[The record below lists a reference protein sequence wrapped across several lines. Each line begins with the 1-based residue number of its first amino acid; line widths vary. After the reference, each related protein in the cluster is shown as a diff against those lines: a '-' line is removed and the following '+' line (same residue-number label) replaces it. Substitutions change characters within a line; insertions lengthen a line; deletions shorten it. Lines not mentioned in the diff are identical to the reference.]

1 MNLLPFIPGL
11 GTVCP
16 FCLERIPG
24 QKTLKACPHEKCGK
38 ELPVLYMQPVK
49 TLSPFPVQVFGW
61 SQHGKSAYLT
71 ALTMML
77 MKMNR
82 IWRSFTWEAV
92 TELSLNKVCEVNV
105 HERTGKMPHPTLIG
119 ADDCYVMLLRKM
131 EPWRNRALLVRD
143 CPGEAFSGIK
153 VPLEEAPFLH
163 RARTIFMF
171 ASLPDLLD
179 PEAENRS
186 FEGRTMDMLMT
197 SFFNTLKSNG
207 IRLKGRRVVMVLTKG
222 DRITDLTPGLRNYL
236 VGDTLWEASNS
247 PEPERVLRSFL
258 KNPAEFSV
266 AEFMERYLA
275 GMERADAEIRR
286 WLALDHHAQNFI
298 GLAQDYGVDLRLCLT
313 SATGS
318 PVSPGNG
325 LAQRWEP
332 RRVLDPFFWA
342 LELERRGMP
351 WARLAA
357 FWASSTASSSRSK
370 SGKRARSNA

>member
-1 MNLLPFIPGL
+1 MNLLHTPGF
-11 GTVCP
+11 GVVCP
-16 FCLERIPG
+16 FCLERIPRRRDL
-24 QKTLKACPHEKCGK
+24 KTCPHESCGK

-92 TELSLNKVCEVNV
+92 TEASLNKVREVNI
-105 HERTGKMPHPTLIG
+105 HERHGEMPAQTQYG
-119 ADDCYVMLLRKM
+119 MDDCYVMLLRKM
-131 EPWRNRALLVRD
+131 EPWHNRALLVRD
-143 CPGEAFSGIK
+143 CPGEIFAGIN
-153 VPLEEAPFLH
+153 VPLEQAPFLH

-207 IRLKGRRVVMVLTKG
+207 IQLRGRRVVMVLTKA
-222 DRITDLTPGLRNYL
+222 DRIPDLPPGLRSYL
-236 VGDTLWEASNS
+236 IDDIVWEASNS
-247 PEPERVLRSFL
+247 PEPERVLRNFL
-258 KNPAEFSV
+258 QDLPVVSV
-266 AEFMERYLA
+266 SAFMERYIV
-275 GMERADAEIRR
+275 GMEATDAAIRR
-286 WLALDHHAQNFI
+286 WLTLDHHAQNFI
-298 GLAQDYGVDLRLCLT
+298 GLAKDYGVDLRLCLT
-313 SATGS
+313 SATGAH
-318 PVSPGNG
+318 VSPGSG
-325 LAQRWEP
+325 LSQRWEP

-342 LELERRGMP
+342 LELDRKATL
-351 WARLAA
+351 WAHLAT
-357 FWASSTASSSRSK
+357 FWTSSTTFATRLMESRRTRS
-370 SGKRARSNA
+370 RA

>member
-1 MNLLPFIPGL
+1 MNPLQLIPGL

-16 FCLERIPG
+16 FCLERIPR
-24 QKTLKACPHEKCGK
+24 QKELKACPHERCGK

-82 IWRSFTWEAV
+82 VWRPFTWEAV
-92 TELSLNKVCEVNV
+92 TEASLNKVREVNI
-105 HERTGKMPHPTLIG
+105 HERHGEMPPPTPPG
-119 ADDCYVMLLRKM
+119 VDDCYVMLLRKM

-143 CPGEAFSGIK
+143 CPGEIFSGIK

-222 DRITDLTPGLRNYL
+222 DRIPDLPPGLRSYL
-236 VGDTLWEASNS
+236 IEDILWEASNS
-247 PEPERVLRSFL
+247 PEPEYVLRSFL
-258 KNPAEFSV
+258 KNPSIFSV
-266 AEFMERYLA
+266 TGFMERYIA
-275 GMERADAEIRR
+275 GMQKTDTAIRR
-286 WLALDHHAQNFI
+286 WLALNHHAQNFI
-298 GLAQDYGVDLRLCLT
+298 GLAADYGVDLRLCLT
-313 SATGS
+313 SATGA
-318 PVSPGNG
+318 PVSPGSG

-342 LELERRGMP
+342 LELERRGTL
-351 WARLAA
+351 WARLTAL
-357 FWASSTASSSRSK
+357 WTSSTAPAIRK
-370 SGKRARSNA
+370 DGKRARSNA